1 MAGAHYSQRYFDTNI
16 WPVYLAEEARR
27 FGKIDH
33 CSRELRSN
41 HEGAI
46 ALKFNGLVCHK
57 HVALAITCLGSLLSY
72 SVDDVELTLH
82 DDGSLTEDDAERLR
96 QALKCRVI
104 FRAEAEEMMSDK
116 LDKFPHC
123 RDYRSINVQALKL
136 LDVPLLHDDA
146 SVAFCDSDVLFYA
159 HFESCLTIPKIH

>member
-1 MAGAHYSQRYFDTNI
+1 M
-16 WPVYLAEEARR
+16 
-27 FGKIDH
+27 
-33 CSRELRSN
+33 
-41 HEGAI
+41 
-46 ALKFNGLVCHK
+46 
-57 HVALAITCLGSLLSY
+57 ALAITCLGSLLSY

-146 SVAFCDSDVLFYA
+146 SVAFCDSDVLFLRP
-159 HFESCLTIPKIH
+159 FPELFDNTENSLVFMSLTARRPIPSDHVT